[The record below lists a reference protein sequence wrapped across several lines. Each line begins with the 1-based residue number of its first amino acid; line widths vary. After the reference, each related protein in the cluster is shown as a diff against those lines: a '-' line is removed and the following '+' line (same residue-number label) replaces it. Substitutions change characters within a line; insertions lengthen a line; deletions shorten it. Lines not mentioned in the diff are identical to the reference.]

1 MGVRCCDLRTKSSLG
16 LNHATWGSY
25 IHVSPMLAATLLV
38 PPTRLGILHLATEAR
53 SHLSS
58 CQYSKRVTYWR
69 DLIRALPKPN
79 QSNQRR
85 TVMKQRGPRMVDP
98 ILNDS
103 QCI

>member
-1 MGVRCCDLRTKSSLG
+1 MGVRCCDSRTKLSLG
-16 LNHATWGSY
+16 LNRATEGPY

-38 PPTRLGILHLATEAR
+38 PPTRPGLLHLATEAR
-53 SHLSS
+53 SRLSS

-69 DLIRALPKPN
+69 DSIGALPKPN
-79 QSNQRR
+79 QSIQRC
-85 TVMKQRGPRMVDP
+85 TVTNQRGPRMADP